1 MLKEKSLSRRSLL
14 TGAATVAATAATSV
28 GLAAAGSAAAA
39 NKPAAP
45 ARAGSRAGQFLTM
58 ADGTVIHYKDRGSG
72 QPVVFSHGWPLQG
85 DAWED
90 QMFFLASQGYRVIAH
105 DRRGHGLSSQ
115 PWTGNDMDTYADD
128 LAALIDHLD
137 LKKAVLVGHSTG
149 GGEVARY
156 LARHG
161 SRRVA
166 KAVLVGA
173 VPPQMVKSATN
184 PNGLPMDVFDGIRKS
199 VLEDRSQFF
208 MDLTMPFYG
217 YNRPGAKVS
226 QGVRDTFRAQGMQ
239 CGIKN
244 AYDCI
249 KQFSETDFTADLKKI
264 DVPTLVVH
272 GDDDQIVPIDTA
284 GRASAKLLKNA
295 TLLVYEGAPHGLP
308 TTHKHR
314 LNGDLL
320 AFIKA

>member
-1 MLKEKSLSRRSLL
+1 MSNTPSLSRRSLL
-14 TGAATVAATAATSV
+14 AGAATTAAGA
-28 GLAAAGSAAAA
+28 GLTLAGSAAAA
-39 NKPAAP
+39 PKPARP
-45 ARAGSRAGQFLTM
+45 QAGARAGQFLTVK
-58 ADGTVIHYKDRGSG
+58 DGTIIHYKDWGSG
-72 QPVVFSHGWPLQG
+72 PPVVFSHGWPLQG

-90 QMFFLASQGYRVIAH
+90 QMFFLASNGYRVIAH

-115 PWTGNDMDTYADD
+115 PWNGNDMDHYADD
-128 LAALIDHLD
+128 LAELMNF
-137 LKKAVLVGHSTG
+137 LKLENAVLVGHSTG

-156 LARHG
+156 IGRHG
-161 SRRVA
+161 SKRVA

-173 VPPQMVKSATN
+173 VPPQMVKSAGN

-199 VLEDRSQFF
+199 VVDDRSQFF

-217 YNRPGAKVS
+217 YNRPGAKMS
-226 QGVRDTFRAQGMQ
+226 QGVRDTFWAQGMQ

-272 GDDDQIVPIDTA
+272 GDDDQIVPID
-284 GRASAKLLKNA
+284 ASARAAASLLKKG

-314 LNGDLL
+314 LNADLL